1 MEFARQFDLNIE
13 KVLEHWTPAY
23 ALRELIANAFDE
35 HLLSKTSVP
44 EIYKDEQGAWHIRDY
59 GRGLRYEHFTQNEN
73 KEKLD
78 NPEKVIGKFGVGLKD
93 AMATFDRQ
101 NIRILIRSSHADIS
115 MDKSHKH
122 GFEDIVTLHAVI
134 QPPSDNTLVGTDV
147 TLYGVRDEDMEQ
159 AKDFFLYFSGDEVL
173 EKTTYGS
180 VLNPNKQNK
189 ARIYV
194 NGLCVAEE
202 ENFLFSYNITS
213 LNAALRKA
221 LNRERTNVGRSAYTD
236 RVKSILL
243 ACTDSGVAN
252 EMAADLKNFE
262 TGYIHDELQW
272 TDVQLHACKILNAN
286 ENVIFLTPDQMRNG
300 GSLVT
305 YAQGDGYRVVVVPD
319 SIANRLTKL
328 QDIEG
333 KPIRDLEGYREEFNT
348 SFQFIYIPI
357 SSLSKE
363 EQKVFAIKDLILTWL
378 PKSQTKNIKEICISE
393 TMRADYSGFEALGLW
408 EPFEQRIT
416 IKRSQLR
423 NVIDFSGTLLHEI
436 THAFT
441 GADDE
446 SLEFENGLTQMLGQL
461 TSYAIKNESPKKFL
475 GLFKL

>member
-1 MEFARQFDLNIE
+1 MEVARQFDLNIE

-35 HLLSKTSVP
+35 YLLSETSVP
-44 EIYKDEQGAWHIRDY
+44 KIYKDEQGAWHIRDF

-73 KEKLD
+73 KEKLN
-78 NPEKVIGKFGVGLKD
+78 NPEMVIGKFGVGLKD

-101 NIRILIRSSHADIS
+101 NIQILIRSRHADIT
-115 MDKSHKH
+115 MDKSNKH
-122 GFEDIVTLHAVI
+122 GFDDIVTLHAVI
-134 QPPSDNTLVGTDV
+134 QSPSDPTLVGTDV
-147 TLYGVRDEDMEQ
+147 ILYGVNDEDMEQ
-159 AKDFFLYFSGDEVL
+159 AKDFFLHFSGDEIL
-173 EKTTYGS
+173 EKTSYGS
-180 VLNPNKQNK
+180 VLKPKKENK

-213 LNAALRKA
+213 TNAALRKA

-243 ACTDSGVAN
+243 ACTDSVVAN
-252 EMAADLKNFE
+252 EMAADLKNYE

-305 YAQGDGYRVVVVPD
+305 HALDDGYRVVVVPE
-319 SIANRLTKL
+319 SIAYRLTKL

-333 KPIRDLEGYREEFNT
+333 SPIRDLEGYREEFNT
-348 SFQFIYIPI
+348 SFHFTYIPV

-363 EQKVFAIKDLILTWL
+363 EQKVFAVKDLILNWL
-378 PKSQTKNIKEICISE
+378 PSSQTKNIKEIRISE
-393 TMRADYSGFEALGLW
+393 TMRVDYSGFEALGLW
-408 EPFEQRIT
+408 EPIEKKIT

-436 THAFT
+436 AHAYT

>member
-1 MEFARQFDLNIE
+1 MEAVRQFDLNIE

-35 HLLSKTSVP
+35 HMLTKTAVP

-73 KEKLD
+73 KEKLKH
-78 NPEKVIGKFGVGLKD
+78 PEMVIGKFGVGLKD
-93 AMATFDRQ
+93 AMATFDRKK
-101 NIRILIRSSHADIS
+101 IHILIRSRHADIT

-134 QPPSDNTLVGTDV
+134 QPPSDLNLVGTDV
-147 TLYGVRDEDMEQ
+147 ILYGVRDEDMEQ
-159 AKDFFLYFSGDEVL
+159 AKDFFLQFSGDEIL
-173 EKTTYGS
+173 ESTTYGS
-180 VLNPNKQNK
+180 VLKPKKKKK

-194 NGLCVAEE
+194 NGLCIAEE
-202 ENFLFSYNITS
+202 DNFLFSYNITS
-213 LNAALRKA
+213 LNAVLRKA

-243 ACTDSGVAN
+243 ACSHSAVAI
-252 EMAADLKNFE
+252 EMSADLKNYE

-286 ENVIFLTPDQMRNG
+286 EKVLFLTPDQMRNG

-305 YAQGDGYRVVVVPD
+305 HAQDDGYRLVVVPE
-319 SIANRLTKL
+319 SIADRLTNV
-328 QDIEG
+328 QDIQG
-333 KPIRDLEGYREEFNT
+333 KPIRDLDGYREEFNT
-348 SFQFIYIPI
+348 SFQFTYVPI
-357 SSLSKE
+357 SSLSKQE
-363 EQKVFAIKDLILTWL
+363 KKVFAVKELILNWL
-378 PKSQTKNIKEICISE
+378 PNSQTKNIKEICISE
-393 TMRADYSGFEALGLW
+393 TMRVDYSGSEALGLW
-408 EPFEQRIT
+408 EPLEQRIT

-423 NVIDFSGTLLHEI
+423 NVVDFAGTLLHEI

-446 SLEFENGLTQMLGQL
+446 SMEFEKGLTQMLGQL
-461 TSYAIKNESPKKFL
+461 TSYAIKNELPKGFL
-475 GLFKL
+475 GLFKS

>member
-1 MEFARQFDLNIE
+1 MEAVRQFDMNIE

-35 HLLSKTSVP
+35 HLLTKTAVP
-44 EIYKDEQGAWHIRDY
+44 KIYKDEQGAWHIRDY

-78 NPEKVIGKFGVGLKD
+78 HPEMVIGKFGVGLKD
-93 AMATFDRQ
+93 ALATFDRKK
-101 NIRILIRSSHADIS
+101 ISILIRSRHADIT

-134 QPPSDNTLVGTDV
+134 QPPSEVNLVGTDV
-147 TLYGVRDEDMEQ
+147 ILSGVRDEDIEQ
-159 AKDFFLYFSGDEVL
+159 AKDFFLQFSGDEIL
-173 EKTTYGS
+173 ETTTYGS
-180 VLNPNKQNK
+180 VLKPKK
-189 ARIYV
+189 KKKSRIYV

-243 ACTDSGVAN
+243 ACCNSTVAT
-252 EMAADLKNFE
+252 EMAADLKNYE
-262 TGYIHDELQW
+262 IGHIHDELQW
-272 TDVQLHACKILNAN
+272 TDVQLHACRILNAN
-286 ENVIFLTPDQMRNG
+286 ENVIFLTPDQMRNS

-305 YAQGDGYRVVVVPD
+305 HAQDDGYRIVVVPE
-319 SIANRLTKL
+319 SIAYKLTNL
-328 QDIEG
+328 QDVQG
-333 KPIRDLEGYREEFNT
+333 NQIRDLDGYREEFNT
-348 SFQFIYIPI
+348 SFQFTYVPI
-357 SSLSKE
+357 SSLTQNEKT
-363 EQKVFAIKDLILTWL
+363 VFSVKDSILNWL
-378 PKSQTKNIKEICISE
+378 PHNQTKDIKEICISE
-393 TMRADYSGFEALGLW
+393 TMRVDHSGFEALGLW
-408 EPFEQRIT
+408 EPLEQRIT
-416 IKRSQLR
+416 IKRNQLR
-423 NVIDFSGTLLHEI
+423 NVVDFSGTLLHEI

-446 SLEFENGLTQMLGQL
+446 SMEFENGLTQMLGQL
-461 TSYAIKNESPKKFL
+461 TSYAIKNESSKRFF
-475 GLFKL
+475 GLFKS